1 MNIAIS
7 GSSGF
12 IGNNFTN
19 FLSKYKNI
27 NLIIIS
33 RNPSLDDNSYSYDDF
48 FSGNIDK
55 KIDIFIHLAS
65 PNYDY
70 CKDESLRDGI
80 VALTENIL
88 KNLENYDCKKFI
100 YFSSCKV
107 YGESSMDNIIY
118 SESSKLNPISDYAKA
133 KAEAETVVSDFSI
146 EKNIGFLIYRLPFVY
161 GNGMKSNLKSLL
173 KIINQSIP
181 FILIRGKSSPKKS
194 FVCIDNINKTLIY
207 NIENLHSIDNSIL
220 NLSDSNAVSLNDFL
234 SEYKKVSNSKT
245 IFLRFPIIF
254 FILLSKIPILGS
266 IILKIY
272 GGFNID
278 NSMIKKN
285 THLSLLST
293 IEGIQYLDNK

>member
-12 IGNNFTN
+12 IGSNLTN

-27 NLIIIS
+27 NLITIS
-33 RNPSLDDNSYSYDDF
+33 RNSPLDDNSYSYDDF

-55 KIDIFIHLAS
+55 KIDVFIHLAS

-70 CKDESLRDGI
+70 CKDDSLRDGV

-88 KNLENYDCKKFI
+88 KNLENYGCKKFI

-161 GNGMKSNLKSLL
+161 GNGMKSNLKTLL

-181 FILIRGKSSPKKS
+181 FILIKCKSIPKKS

-207 NIENLHSIDNSIL
+207 NIENPHSIDNSIL
-220 NLSDSNAVSLNDFL
+220 NLSDSNSISLNDFL

-254 FILLSKIPILGS
+254 FIVLSKIPILGN

-272 GGFNID
+272 GGFDID

-293 IEGIQYLDNK
+293 TEGIQYLDNK

>member
-12 IGNNFTN
+12 IGNNLSN
-19 FLSKYKNI
+19 FLNKYENI
-27 NLIIIS
+27 NLIIIL
-33 RNPSLDDNSYSYDDF
+33 RNTSLDDNSYSYDDF
-48 FSGNIDK
+48 FSGKIDK
-55 KIDIFIHLAS
+55 KIDVFIHLAS

-70 CKDESLRDGI
+70 CKDNSLRDGI
-80 VALTENIL
+80 AVLTKNIL
-88 KNLENYDCKKFI
+88 RNLENYECKKFI
-100 YFSSCKV
+100 YFSTCKV
-107 YGESSMDNIIY
+107 YGESSMDNVIY

-133 KAEAETVVSDFSI
+133 KAEAESIVSDFSI

-161 GNGMKSNLKSLL
+161 GNGMKSNLKTLL

-181 FILIRGKSSPKKS
+181 FILIKGKSSPKKS

-220 NLSDSNAVSLNDFL
+220 NLSDNNSVSLNDFL

-245 IFLRFPIIF
+245 IFLKLPIIF
-254 FILLSKIPILGS
+254 FIIFSKIPILGN

-272 GGFNID
+272 GGFDID

>member
-12 IGNNFTN
+12 IGNNLSN
-19 FLSKYKNI
+19 FLDKYENI
-27 NLIIIS
+27 NLILIS
-33 RNPSLDDNSYSYDDF
+33 RNPSIDDHSYSFDDF
-48 FSGNIDK
+48 FSGNIDN

-70 CKDESLRDGI
+70 CKDNSLRDGI
-80 VALTENIL
+80 VGLTGNIL
-88 KNLENYDCKKFI
+88 RNLENYECKKFI

-107 YGESSMDNIIY
+107 YGESSMDNVIY

-133 KAEAETVVSDFSI
+133 KAEAESIVSDFSI
-146 EKNIGFLIYRLPFVY
+146 EKNIDFLIYRLPFVY
-161 GNGMKSNLKSLL
+161 GDGMKSNLKTLL

-181 FILIRGKSSPKKS
+181 FILIKGKSSPKKS
-194 FVCIDNINKTLIY
+194 FVCIDNINKTIIY
-207 NIENLHSIDNSIL
+207 NIESLHSIDNSIL
-220 NLSDSNAVSLNDFL
+220 NLSDSNSVSLNDFL

-245 IFLRFPIIF
+245 IFLRFPIIL
-254 FILLSKIPILGS
+254 FIFLSKVPILGK

-272 GGFNID
+272 GGFDID

-293 IEGIQYLDNK
+293 SEGIQYLDSK

>member
-12 IGNNFTN
+12 IGKNLNNF
-19 FLSKYKNI
+19 LKKHKNI

-33 RNPSLDDNSYSYDDF
+33 RNPSVDDKSYSYDDF

-55 KIDIFIHLAS
+55 KIDVFIHLAS

-70 CKDESLRDGI
+70 CKDNSLRDGI
-80 VALTENIL
+80 VDLTENIL

-118 SESSKLNPISDYAKA
+118 SEASKLNPISDYAKA
-133 KAEAETVVSDFSI
+133 KAEAEYVVSDFST

-161 GNGMKSNLKSLL
+161 GNGMKSNLKNLL
-173 KIINQSIP
+173 KIINLSIP
-181 FILIRGKSSPKKS
+181 FILIKGESSPKKS

-207 NIENLHSIDNSIL
+207 NIENLHSINNSIL
-220 NLSDSNAVSLNDFL
+220 NLSDSNSVSLNDFL
-234 SEYKKVSNSKT
+234 SEYKKISNSKT

-254 FILLSKIPILGS
+254 FIVLSKVPIVGN

-272 GGFNID
+272 GGFDID

-293 IEGIQYLDNK
+293 TEGIQYLDNK

>member
-12 IGNNFTN
+12 IGKNLNNF
-19 FLSKYKNI
+19 LKKHKNI

-33 RNPSLDDNSYSYDDF
+33 RNPSVDDKSYSYDDF

-55 KIDIFIHLAS
+55 KIDVFIHLAS

-70 CKDESLRDGI
+70 CKDNSLRDGI
-80 VALTENIL
+80 VDLTENIL

-118 SESSKLNPISDYAKA
+118 SEASKLNPISDYAKA
-133 KAEAETVVSDFSI
+133 KAEAEYVVSDFST

-161 GNGMKSNLKSLL
+161 GNGMKSNLKNLL
-173 KIINQSIP
+173 KIINLSIP
-181 FILIRGKSSPKKS
+181 FILIKGESSPKKS

-207 NIENLHSIDNSIL
+207 NIENLHSINNSIL
-220 NLSDSNAVSLNDFL
+220 NLSDSNSVSLNDFL
-234 SEYKKVSNSKT
+234 SEYKKISNSKT
-245 IFLRFPIIF
+245 IFLRIPIIF
-254 FILLSKIPILGS
+254 FIVLSKVPIVGN

-272 GGFNID
+272 GGFDID

-293 IEGIQYLDNK
+293 TEGIQYLDNK

>member
-12 IGNNFTN
+12 IGSNLTN

-33 RNPSLDDNSYSYDDF
+33 RNSPLDGNSHSYDDF

-55 KIDIFIHLAS
+55 KIDVFIHLAS

-70 CKDESLRDGI
+70 CKDDSLRNG
-80 VALTENIL
+80 VVVLTENIL
-88 KNLENYDCKKFI
+88 KNLENYGCKKFI

-161 GNGMKSNLKSLL
+161 GNGMKSNLKTLL

-181 FILIRGKSSPKKS
+181 FILIKGKSSPKKS

-207 NIENLHSIDNSIL
+207 NIENLHSIDNAIL
-220 NLSDSNAVSLNDFL
+220 NLSDSNSVSLNDFL

-254 FILLSKIPILGS
+254 FIVLSKIPILGN

-293 IEGIQYLDNK
+293 TEGIQYLDNK

>member
-12 IGNNFTN
+12 IGNN
-19 FLSKYKNI
+19 LSKFLDKYENI
-27 NLIIIS
+27 NLILIS
-33 RNPSLDDNSYSYDDF
+33 RNPSIDDHSYSFDDF
-48 FSGNIDK
+48 FSGNIDN
-55 KIDIFIHLAS
+55 KIDVFIHLAS

-70 CKDESLRDGI
+70 CKDNSLREGI
-80 VALTENIL
+80 VGLTGNIL
-88 KNLENYDCKKFI
+88 RNLENYECKKFI

-107 YGESSMDNIIY
+107 YGESSMDNVIY

-133 KAEAETVVSDFSI
+133 KAEAESIVSDFSI

-161 GNGMKSNLKSLL
+161 GDGMKSNLKTLL

-181 FILIRGKSSPKKS
+181 FILIKGKSSPKKS
-194 FVCIDNINKTLIY
+194 FVCIDNINKTIIY
-207 NIENLHSIDNSIL
+207 NIESLHSIDNSIL
-220 NLSDSNAVSLNDFL
+220 NLSDSNSVSLNDFL

-245 IFLRFPIIF
+245 IFLRFPIIL
-254 FILLSKIPILGS
+254 FIFLSKVPILGK

-272 GGFNID
+272 GGFDID

-293 IEGIQYLDNK
+293 SEGIQYLDSK

>member
-12 IGNNFTN
+12 IGKNLNNF
-19 FLSKYKNI
+19 LKKHKNI

-33 RNPSLDDNSYSYDDF
+33 RNPSVDDKSYSYDDF

-55 KIDIFIHLAS
+55 KIDVFIHLAS

-70 CKDESLRDGI
+70 CKDNSLRDGI
-80 VALTENIL
+80 VDLTENIL

-100 YFSSCKV
+100 YFSSGKV

-118 SESSKLNPISDYAKA
+118 SEASKLNPISDYAKA
-133 KAEAETVVSDFSI
+133 KAEAEYVVSDFST

-161 GNGMKSNLKSLL
+161 GNGMKSNLKNLL
-173 KIINQSIP
+173 KIINLSIP
-181 FILIRGKSSPKKS
+181 FILIKGESSPKKS

-207 NIENLHSIDNSIL
+207 NIENLHSINNSIL
-220 NLSDSNAVSLNDFL
+220 NLSDSNSVSLNDFL
-234 SEYKKVSNSKT
+234 SEYKKISNSKT

-254 FILLSKIPILGS
+254 FIVLSKVPIVGN

-272 GGFNID
+272 GGFDID

-293 IEGIQYLDNK
+293 TEGIQYLDNK

>member
-12 IGNNFTN
+12 IGKNLNNF
-19 FLSKYKNI
+19 LKKHKNI

-33 RNPSLDDNSYSYDDF
+33 RNPSVDDKSYSYDDF

-55 KIDIFIHLAS
+55 KIDVFIHLAS

-70 CKDESLRDGI
+70 CKDNSLRDGI
-80 VALTENIL
+80 VDLTENIL

-118 SESSKLNPISDYAKA
+118 SEASKLNPISDYAKA
-133 KAEAETVVSDFSI
+133 KAEAEYVVSDFSK

-161 GNGMKSNLKSLL
+161 GNGMKSNLKNLL
-173 KIINQSIP
+173 KIINLSIP
-181 FILIRGKSSPKKS
+181 FTLIKGESSPKKS

-207 NIENLHSIDNSIL
+207 NIENLHSINNSIL
-220 NLSDSNAVSLNDFL
+220 NLSDSNSVSLNDFL
-234 SEYKKVSNSKT
+234 SEYKKISNSKT

-254 FILLSKIPILGS
+254 FTVLSKVPIVGN

-272 GGFNID
+272 GGFDID

-293 IEGIQYLDNK
+293 TEGIQYLDNK

>member
-12 IGNNFTN
+12 IGSNLTN

-33 RNPSLDDNSYSYDDF
+33 RNSPLDGNSYSYDDF

-55 KIDIFIHLAS
+55 KIDVFIHLAS

-70 CKDESLRDGI
+70 CKDDSLRDG
-80 VALTENIL
+80 VVVLTENIL
-88 KNLENYDCKKFI
+88 KNLENYGCKKFI

-161 GNGMKSNLKSLL
+161 GNGMKSNLKTLL

-181 FILIRGKSSPKKS
+181 FILIKGKSSPKKS

-207 NIENLHSIDNSIL
+207 NIENLHSIDNAIL
-220 NLSDSNAVSLNDFL
+220 NLSDSNSVSLNDFL

-254 FILLSKIPILGS
+254 FIVLSKIPILGN

-293 IEGIQYLDNK
+293 TEGIQYLDNK

>member
-12 IGNNFTN
+12 IGSNLSN
-19 FLSKYKNI
+19 FLNKYENI

-33 RNPSLDDNSYSYDDF
+33 RNPSLDDNSYSYDDL

-55 KIDIFIHLAS
+55 KIDVFIHLAS

-70 CKDESLRDGI
+70 CKDDSLRDGI
-80 VALTENIL
+80 VVLTENIL
-88 KNLENYDCKKFI
+88 RNIENYDCKKFI

-107 YGESSMDNIIY
+107 YGESSMDSVTY

-133 KAEAETVVSDFSI
+133 KAEAESIVSDFSI
-146 EKNIGFLIYRLPFVY
+146 EKNIAFLIYRLPFVY
-161 GNGMKSNLKSLL
+161 GNGMKSNLKTLL
-173 KIINQSIP
+173 NIINRSIP
-181 FILIRGKSSPKKS
+181 FLLIKDKSSPKKS

-220 NLSDSNAVSLNDFL
+220 NLSDNNSVSLNDFL

-245 IFLRFPIIF
+245 IFLKLPIIF
-254 FILLSKIPILGS
+254 FIIFSKIPILGN

-272 GGFNID
+272 GGFDID

>member
-12 IGNNFTN
+12 IGKNLNNF
-19 FLSKYKNI
+19 LKKHKNI

-33 RNPSLDDNSYSYDDF
+33 RNPSVDDKSYSYDDF

-55 KIDIFIHLAS
+55 KIDVFIHLAS

-70 CKDESLRDGI
+70 CKDNSLRDGI
-80 VALTENIL
+80 VDLTENIL

-118 SESSKLNPISDYAKA
+118 SEASKLNPISDYAKA
-133 KAEAETVVSDFSI
+133 KAEAEYVVSDFST

-161 GNGMKSNLKSLL
+161 GNGMKSNLKNLL
-173 KIINQSIP
+173 KIINLSIP
-181 FILIRGKSSPKKS
+181 FILIKGESSPKKS

-207 NIENLHSIDNSIL
+207 NIENLHSINNSIL
-220 NLSDSNAVSLNDFL
+220 NLSDSNSVSLNDFL
-234 SEYKKVSNSKT
+234 SEYKKISNSKT
-245 IFLRFPIIF
+245 IFLRIPIIF
-254 FILLSKIPILGS
+254 FIFLSKVPIVGN

-293 IEGIQYLDNK
+293 TEGIQYLDNK

>member
-12 IGNNFTN
+12 IGNN
-19 FLSKYKNI
+19 LSKFLDKYENI
-27 NLIIIS
+27 NLILIS
-33 RNPSLDDNSYSYDDF
+33 RNPSIDDHSYSFDDF
-48 FSGNIDK
+48 FSGNIDN

-70 CKDESLRDGI
+70 CKDNSLRDGI
-80 VALTENIL
+80 VGLTGNIL
-88 KNLENYDCKKFI
+88 RNLENYECKKFI

-107 YGESSMDNIIY
+107 YGESSMDNVIY

-133 KAEAETVVSDFSI
+133 KAEAESIVSDFSI

-161 GNGMKSNLKSLL
+161 GDGMKSNLKTLL

-181 FILIRGKSSPKKS
+181 FILIKGKSSPKKS
-194 FVCIDNINKTLIY
+194 FVCIDNINKTIIY
-207 NIENLHSIDNSIL
+207 NIESLHSIDNSIL
-220 NLSDSNAVSLNDFL
+220 NLSDSNSVSLNDFL

-245 IFLRFPIIF
+245 IFLRFPIIL
-254 FILLSKIPILGS
+254 FIFLSKVPILGK

-272 GGFNID
+272 GGFDID

-293 IEGIQYLDNK
+293 SEGIQYLDSK

>member
-12 IGNNFTN
+12 IGKNLSI
-19 FLSKYKNI
+19 FLNKYENI
-27 NLIIIS
+27 NLITIL
-33 RNPSLDDNSYSYDDF
+33 RNPSIDDHSYSYDDF
-48 FSGNIDK
+48 FLGNISK
-55 KIDIFIHLAS
+55 KIDVFIHLAS

-70 CKDESLRDGI
+70 CKDNSLRDGI
-80 VALTENIL
+80 VDLTENIL

-118 SESSKLNPISDYAKA
+118 SEASKLNPISDYAKA
-133 KAEAETVVSDFSI
+133 KAEAEYVVSDFST

-161 GNGMKSNLKSLL
+161 GNGMKSNLKNLL
-173 KIINQSIP
+173 KIINLSIP
-181 FILIRGKSSPKKS
+181 FILIKGESSPKKS

-207 NIENLHSIDNSIL
+207 NIENLHSINNSIL
-220 NLSDSNAVSLNDFL
+220 NLSDSNSVSLNDFL
-234 SEYKKVSNSKT
+234 SEYKKISNSKT
-245 IFLRFPIIF
+245 IFLRIPIIF
-254 FILLSKIPILGS
+254 FIVLSKVPIVGN

-272 GGFNID
+272 GGFDID

-293 IEGIQYLDNK
+293 TEGIQYLDNK

>member
-12 IGNNFTN
+12 IGSNLSN
-19 FLSKYKNI
+19 FLNKFKNI
-27 NLIIIS
+27 NLIIIL
-33 RNPSLDDNSYSYDDF
+33 RNPSIDDHSYSYDDF

-55 KIDIFIHLAS
+55 KIDVFIHLAS

-70 CKDESLRDGI
+70 CKDNSLRDGI
-80 VALTENIL
+80 AGLTDNIL

-107 YGESSMDNIIY
+107 YGESSMDNVIY

-133 KAEAETVVSDFSI
+133 KAEAESIVSDFSI
-146 EKNIGFLIYRLPFVY
+146 EKNIDFLIYRLPFVY
-161 GNGMKSNLKSLL
+161 GNRMKSNLNTLL
-173 KIINQSIP
+173 KTINQSIP
-181 FILIRGKSSPKKS
+181 FILIEGKSSPKKS
-194 FVCIDNINKTLIY
+194 FLCIDNINRTIIY

-220 NLSDSNAVSLNDFL
+220 NLSDSNSVSLNDFL

-245 IFLRFPIIF
+245 IFLRFPIAF
-254 FILLSKIPILGS
+254 FIVLSKIPILGN

-285 THLSLLST
+285 TDLSLLST
-293 IEGIQYLDNK
+293 IEGIQYLNNK

>member
-12 IGNNFTN
+12 IGKNLNNF
-19 FLSKYKNI
+19 LKKHKNI

-33 RNPSLDDNSYSYDDF
+33 RNPSVDDKSYSYDDF

-55 KIDIFIHLAS
+55 KIDVFIHLAS

-70 CKDESLRDGI
+70 CKDNSLRDGI
-80 VALTENIL
+80 VDLTENIL

-118 SESSKLNPISDYAKA
+118 SEASKLNPISDYAKA
-133 KAEAETVVSDFSI
+133 KAEAEYVVSDFSK

-161 GNGMKSNLKSLL
+161 GNGMKSNLKNLL
-173 KIINQSIP
+173 KIINLSIP
-181 FILIRGKSSPKKS
+181 FILIKGESSPKKS

-207 NIENLHSIDNSIL
+207 NIENLHSINNSIL
-220 NLSDSNAVSLNDFL
+220 NLSDSNSVSLNDFL
-234 SEYKKVSNSKT
+234 SEYKKISNSKT

-254 FILLSKIPILGS
+254 FTVLSKVPIVGN

-272 GGFNID
+272 GGFDID

-293 IEGIQYLDNK
+293 TEGIQYLDNK

>member
-12 IGNNFTN
+12 IGNNLSN
-19 FLSKYKNI
+19 FLDKYENI
-27 NLIIIS
+27 NLILIS
-33 RNPSLDDNSYSYDDF
+33 RNPSIDDHSYSFDDF
-48 FSGNIDK
+48 FSGNIDN

-70 CKDESLRDGI
+70 CKDNSLRDGI
-80 VALTENIL
+80 VGLTGNIL
-88 KNLENYDCKKFI
+88 RNLENYECKKFI

-107 YGESSMDNIIY
+107 YGESSMDNVIY

-133 KAEAETVVSDFSI
+133 KAEAESIVSDFSI
-146 EKNIGFLIYRLPFVY
+146 EKNIDFLIYRLPFVY
-161 GNGMKSNLKSLL
+161 GDGMKSNLKTLL

-181 FILIRGKSSPKKS
+181 FIVIKGKSSPKKS
-194 FVCIDNINKTLIY
+194 FVCIDNINKTIIY
-207 NIENLHSIDNSIL
+207 NIESLHSIDNSIL
-220 NLSDSNAVSLNDFL
+220 NLSDSNSVSLNDFL

-245 IFLRFPIIF
+245 IFLRFPIIL
-254 FILLSKIPILGS
+254 FIFLSKVPILGK

-272 GGFNID
+272 GGFDID

-293 IEGIQYLDNK
+293 SEGIQYLDSK

>member
-12 IGNNFTN
+12 IGNNLSN
-19 FLSKYKNI
+19 FLDKYENI
-27 NLIIIS
+27 NLILIS
-33 RNPSLDDNSYSYDDF
+33 RNPSIDDHSYSFDDF
-48 FSGNIDK
+48 FSGNIDN

-70 CKDESLRDGI
+70 CKDNSLRDGI
-80 VALTENIL
+80 VGLTGNIL
-88 KNLENYDCKKFI
+88 RNLENYECKKFI

-107 YGESSMDNIIY
+107 YGESSMDNVIY

-133 KAEAETVVSDFSI
+133 KAEAESIVSDFSI
-146 EKNIGFLIYRLPFVY
+146 EKNIDFLIYRLPFVY
-161 GNGMKSNLKSLL
+161 GDGMKSNLKTLL

-181 FILIRGKSSPKKS
+181 FIVIKGKSSPKKS
-194 FVCIDNINKTLIY
+194 FVCIGNINKTIIY
-207 NIENLHSIDNSIL
+207 NIESLHSIDNSIL
-220 NLSDSNAVSLNDFL
+220 NLSDSNSVSLNDFL

-245 IFLRFPIIF
+245 IFLRFPIIL
-254 FILLSKIPILGS
+254 FIFLSKVPILGK

-272 GGFNID
+272 GGFDID

-293 IEGIQYLDNK
+293 SEGIQYLDIK